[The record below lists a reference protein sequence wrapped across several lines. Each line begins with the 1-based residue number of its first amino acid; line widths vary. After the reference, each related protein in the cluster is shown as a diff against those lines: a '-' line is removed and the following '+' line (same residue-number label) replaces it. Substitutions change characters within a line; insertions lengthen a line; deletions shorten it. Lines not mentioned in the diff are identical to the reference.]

1 MLVLTRKPGER
12 IHIGP
17 GITITVTEIKGNK
30 VRIGIDAPEEVSIF
44 RAELKGFLD
53 GFGIEAAVEGR
64 VESTV

>member
-1 MLVLTRKPGER
+1 MLVLTRRPGES
-12 IHIGP
+12 IHIGS

-53 GFGIEAAVEGR
+53 GFGVEASVDGP
-64 VESTV
+64 VESRV